1 MKYNM
6 YPVIESDEIEKAVK
20 LQYDVEVDMVK
31 LFFDYGYN
39 ELEYLSISKEEDE
52 YDKEEYT
59 ELDEEFDHARL
70 RILVR
75 GYLRDVLSAG
85 IDCVI
90 IHFEF

>member
-6 YPVIESDEIEKAVK
+6 YPVIESDEIEEAVK
-20 LQYDVEVDMVK
+20 LQYDTEVDMVK

-39 ELEYLSISKEEDE
+39 ELEYLNISEEEDE

-59 ELDEEFDHARL
+59 ELDEEFGHARL

-75 GYLRDVLSAG
+75 GYLRDVLPVG
-85 IDCVI
+85 TDCVI